1 MTSTNIYEIPVIM
14 ELRTPDSLNSTPASV
29 VSGLI
34 SSSSSSSSIMTFDVS
49 LAFGYQF
56 PSECKLKELWDEHK
70 LKFIDP
76 DL

>member
-29 VSGLI
+29 VSGSI
-34 SSSSSSSSIMTFDVS
+34 SSSSSSIMTFDVS

-56 PSECKLKELWDEHK
+56 PSECKLNELWEEHK
-70 LKFIDP
+70 GKLIDP
-76 DL
+76 DV